1 MDKVA
6 LLAQIR
12 AALEAELAAITASA
26 ADARS
31 AATHEDAK
39 PENQYDTRGLEASYL
54 AGAQAGRAQ
63 DLAARIAN
71 LEFIQLKAYGDDDAV
86 GLAALVEVD
95 DGEQTRRYFVAPE
108 GGGLELTSPEGPV
121 RVLTPQ
127 APLGGALMGKR
138 VGDVAEVRLKGK
150 VVELEL
156 LSLL

>member
-71 LEFIQLKAYGDDDAV
+71 LEFIQLKAYRPDDAV

-95 DGEQTRRYFVAPE
+95 DGEQTRRYFMAPE

-121 RVLTPQ
+121 RVVTPQ